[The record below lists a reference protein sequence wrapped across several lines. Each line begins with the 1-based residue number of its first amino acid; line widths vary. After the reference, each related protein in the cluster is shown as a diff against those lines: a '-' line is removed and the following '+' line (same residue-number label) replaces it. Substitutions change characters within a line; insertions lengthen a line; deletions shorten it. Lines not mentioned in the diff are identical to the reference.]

1 MLGRFFDY
9 YGVGFICRDD
19 PRLARC
25 NRDRLTGC
33 ILMQLEQMLAISE
46 EQPECFFTVGGRK
59 RNRRIFDSAQKKNE
73 YQVAFSAK
81 EEIDMYTTSEL
92 SRFSCRF
99 SGQFRDPCRSAP
111 VSAAVCFALFL
122 PSSAFCFSE
131 SVWPAARSLLAC
143 FFSIRFSLCSFVFSS
158 G

>member
-59 RNRRIFDSAQKKNE
+59 RNRRIFDSAQKKTNIRLHFLLKRRLTCTLL
-73 YQVAFSAK
+73 QSFPGLAAGSVANSGILA
-81 EEIDMYTTSEL
+81 EVLL
-92 SRFSCRF
+92 SQRRC
-99 SGQFRDPCRSAP
+99 A
-111 VSAAVCFALFL
+111 
-122 PSSAFCFSE
+122 
-131 SVWPAARSLLAC
+131 
-143 FFSIRFSLCSFVFSS
+143 SLCSFPAAPFVSQSLFGLRLAAS
-158 G
+158 